1 MIVTENGY
9 PRCTMLRESE
19 IISILAELV
28 RIDMVSINEIMII
41 DINQYYHYFH

>member
-1 MIVTENGY
+1 MDILDAQCFE
-9 PRCTMLRESE
+9 ESE

-41 DINQYYHYFH
+41 DINQGYHYFH